1 MQERQQAQQ
10 IFEGQWVRPGGL
22 DRRQQTVVPPQPAT
36 AATLKTEMDAR
47 FRVQSRQMGGDEI
60 TTGRIHALAVHNTL
74 INQYDADPWTKI
86 LMQEAVED
94 NHREAREL
102 HRYYM
107 RQGTAT
113 HEETFTTQQT
123 RQQRS
128 Y

>member
-1 MQERQQAQQ
+1 MQEREQAKQ

-22 DRRQQTVVPPQPAT
+22 DRRHETVVRAQPAT
-36 AATLKTEMDAR
+36 AATLKGEMDAR

-60 TTGRIHALAVHNTL
+60 TTGRIHSLAVHNAL
-74 INQYDADPWTKI
+74 INQYDADPWAKV

-107 RQGTAT
+107 HQGTAT
-113 HEETFTTQQT
+113 HEETITTQQT